1 MAGYRLKVRAG
12 SRVERSKHGDLDAA
26 MAALEARAGELRR
39 TARRGRVDIKISRFD
54 PVQQVT
60 ARLELSGRGLR
71 AGLDIRGDGSLEA
84 WTGRFRRELIEQRRG
99 ESPFDALRRVA

>member
-12 SRVERSKHGDLDAA
+12 SRVERSKHDDLDAA

-39 TARRGRVDIKISRFD
+39 SARRGRVDIKISRFD

-60 ARLELSGRGLR
+60 ARLELAGKGLR
-71 AGLDIRGDGSLEA
+71 AGIDIRGDGSIET
-84 WTGRFRRELIEQRRG
+84 WTGRFHRELVEQRPG